1 VLVLAGVALLSPSI
15 RGQGT
20 VTTSDGLSLS
30 LSAGGSVSS
39 LKLDGT
45 NYSTSSMPS
54 GFYYRESDQTPPQM
68 AVNGSF
74 ESGSGTPT
82 GWTIS
87 GGSGGTWSIDTA
99 NHSDGAR
106 SMKLSI
112 PGSTPLRSPDLF
124 TTAQF
129 PILPNTTYILSASM
143 KTSGL
148 SQHLALYFYQ
158 QDPSGAWVRT
168 VVTSPTGTNDWTTYT
183 VVVNTQPN
191 AVQGYLDA
199 YVSSGYG
206 TVWLDSVSLTEVF
219 GGVSPAAF
227 GGTVTSSGGVL
238 TQSASHNGLN
248 LNATYTSV
256 GSAIRVDATLT
267 DTTGADRGVELSFR
281 LPLDIVGWSWDDNL
295 MTSTPIASNVRYED
309 LDQRFVVQP
318 GHTHSLLPFA
328 TVRNASAAFSLAVPM
343 GPQMERF
350 AYDDTDGFRVA
361 YDLGLSPAASLTPSK
376 ATVSF
381 WIYTQ
386 SPTWKLRATAE
397 KYYALNPTS
406 FTSTATL
413 NGAWVLKRQHLLST
427 IPNPQDFGWGF
438 EETNDELGFDNAN
451 GILGMNYVS
460 PPSWQR
466 EYPGYSSQP
475 PYSVLVAGLLSDLDD
490 VGGLTEDSVPV
501 PDMATAV
508 INSSPYDVA
517 GDYQLSYNPYFWSNG
532 DHQMFP
538 WFPFSTLPTPNRYS
552 LLKQYSVDAQIAKAQ
567 AMGNHLDGIFMDNI
581 TEAFGNIEN
590 YRQSLWAYDP
600 GPLSFSYKTGQP
612 IQFGGNAIVDFCNA
626 FASYLHSQGLVLAGS
641 ITFGSFSWFASDLDI
656 VGGEVPGAEVYNHA
670 YTRRAMSYG
679 KPWTNLWETYGVV
692 PDHAGVQTYLRQ
704 GLLLGFFPGL
714 DGYYWD
720 DSSAYE
726 RDRSNFKLYMPLI
739 KTVAQAGWT
748 PINYATS
755 SDTSTLLERF
765 GDPTAGTFYV
775 SAQNSGTSS
784 TSVTI
789 TLDGAGLGIST
800 STPITV
806 TELVSNTSRTVTR
819 NGTDI
824 LFNENLDPGETTVY
838 SIILSGGG
846 SGTPTPT
853 PTVALTP
860 TPTQTR
866 TPTPTQTRTP
876 TPTTTRTST
885 PTATP
890 TRTYTPTATR
900 TSTASSTPTATPTRT
915 YTPTATKTSTATST
929 ATPTATRTS
938 TSTPTRTP
946 TVALPPVVNSMGPSS
961 GLAAGGTPLS
971 ILGSNFQAGAAVRIG
986 GVATTDVQV
995 VDATTINCKT
1005 GTLLAG
1011 SLNDVVVTNPS
1022 NLNGILA
1029 NGWFADFLDV
1039 PEANPFHHDVENLF
1053 RRAITAGC
1061 GAGGYCPDS
1070 SVRRAQ
1076 MAVFLLKAEH
1086 GSSFDPPTCVG
1097 VFSDVPCP
1105 SQYAN
1110 WIERLVAEGVTAG
1123 CGGERYCPD
1132 APVTRAQM
1140 SAFILKSEH
1149 GPAYLPPACS
1159 GTFHDV
1165 ACPSQYANW
1174 IEQLAAEG
1182 VTAGCGNGDYCPASP
1197 VKRDQMAVFLTKTF
1211 NLQ

>member
-1 VLVLAGVALLSPSI
+1 MRNFTKHMLLLVRKSFPRTEAFWRRSLKPRHLFLVPAVLGLIGLGSSRSAA
-15 RGQGT
+15 GQGT

-30 LSAGGSVSS
+30 LSASGSVSS
-39 LKLDGT
+39 LKLSGT

-54 GFYYRESDQTPPQM
+54 GFYYREADQTPPQM

-87 GGSGGTWSIDTA
+87 GGSGGRWSIDTA
-99 NHSDGAR
+99 NHSAGTR

-112 PGSTPLRSPDLF
+112 PGSTGVRSPDFF

-148 SQHLALYFYQ
+148 SQGLALYLLQ
-158 QDPSGAWVRT
+158 QDSSGAWIQT
-168 VVTSPTGTNDWTTYT
+168 GIPSATGTTGWQKYT
-183 VVVNTQPN
+183 VLVNTKPN
-191 AVQGYLDA
+191 ATMGFIKA

-206 TVWLDSVSLTEVF
+206 TVWLDDVHLTEVF
-219 GGVSPAAF
+219 GGTSPAAF

-238 TQSASHNGLN
+238 TQSASHNGLS
-248 LNATYTSV
+248 LNATYTNV

-295 MTSTPIASNVRYED
+295 ITSTAITSNTRYED

-350 AYDDTDGFRVA
+350 AYDDTDGFRVT
-361 YDLGLSPAASLTPSK
+361 YDLGLSPAASMTPSK

-508 INSSPYDVA
+508 INSSPYDA
-517 GDYQLSYNPYFWSNG
+517 AQHYQLSYNPYFWSNG

-538 WFPFSTLPTPNRYS
+538 WFPFSTLPVPNRYS
-552 LLKQYSVDAQIAKAQ
+552 LLTQYSVDAQIAKAH
-567 AMGNHLDGIFMDNI
+567 AMGDHLDGIFMDNI

-600 GPLSFSYKTGQP
+600 GPLSFSYRTGQP

-626 FASYLHSQGLVLAGS
+626 FADYVHSQGLVLAGS
-641 ITFGSFSWFASDLDI
+641 ITFGSFSWFVSDLDI
-656 VGGEVPGAEVYNHA
+656 VGGEVPGAEVYDHA
-670 YTRRAMSYG
+670 YARRAMSYG
-679 KPWTNLWETYGVV
+679 KPWTNLWETYGAI
-692 PDHAGVQTYLRQ
+692 PDQNGVLAYLRQ

-726 RDRSNFKLYMPLI
+726 RDRSNFKRYMPLI
-739 KTVAQAGWT
+739 KTAAGAGWRPVPYT
-748 PINYATS
+748 TA
-755 SDTSTLLERF
+755 SDTSTLIERF

-775 SAQNSGTSS
+775 TAQNSGTSS
-784 TSVTI
+784 TSITI
-789 TLDGAGLGIST
+789 TLDGAGLGIPT
-800 STPITV
+800 GATV
-806 TELVSNTSRTVTR
+806 TAQELLSNTPRSITR
-819 NGTDI
+819 NSTNI

-838 SIILSGGG
+838 AVSVTNVPSPIVASLNPSSGPAGGG
-846 SGTPTPT
+846 SSGTIGG
-853 PTVALTP
+853 
-860 TPTQTR
+860 
-866 TPTPTQTRTP
+866 
-876 TPTTTRTST
+876 
-885 PTATP
+885 
-890 TRTYTPTATR
+890 
-900 TSTASSTPTATPTRT
+900 ASF
-915 YTPTATKTSTATST
+915 
-929 ATPTATRTS
+929 
-938 TSTPTRTP
+938 
-946 TVALPPVVNSMGPSS
+946 
-961 GLAAGGTPLS
+961 LS
-971 ILGSNFQAGAAVRIG
+971 GAAVRVG
-986 GVATTDVQV
+986 AASATQVQV
-995 VDATTINCKT
+995 IDSGQISASTPALQPGTLNDVTVINPGNAS
-1005 GTLLAG
+1005 GTLLK
-1011 SLNDVVVTNPS
+1011 
-1022 NLNGILA
+1022 
-1029 NGWFADFLDV
+1029 GWFADFLDV
-1039 PEANPFHHDVENLF
+1039 PQANAFHGDVEKVF
-1053 RRAITAGC
+1053 RAGITAGC
-1061 GAGGYCPDS
+1061 GGGNYCPATA
-1070 SVRRAQ
+1070 VTRAQ

-1086 GSSFDPPTCVG
+1086 GSGYSPPPCAG
-1097 VFSDVPCP
+1097 VFGDVACP
-1105 SQYAN
+1105 STYAN
-1110 WIERLVAEGVTAG
+1110 WVEQLAAEGITAG
-1123 CGGERYCPD
+1123 CGGSDYCP
-1132 APVTRAQM
+1132 ASPVARQQM
-1140 SAFILKSEH
+1140 AVFLLKTQH
-1149 GPAYLPPACS
+1149 GSSYVPPTCT
-1159 GTFHDV
+1159 GRFGDV
-1165 ACPSQYANW
+1165 SCPSQYANW
-1174 IEQLAAEG
+1174 IEQLANEG
-1182 VTAGCGNGDYCPASP
+1182 VTVGCGGGNYCPAAP
-1197 VKRDQMAVFLTKTF
+1197 VQRGQMATFLVRTF
-1211 NLQ
+1211 GF